1 MGKRNRKGDDE
12 KKVVILGGKRFIE
25 ISKTSC
31 CYETLEI
38 PEGATHVEAEV
49 NYDDCW
55 YESDTPSV
63 RVIFYKEE
71 E

>member
-1 MGKRNRKGDDE
+1 MGKRDRRNENE
-12 KKVVILGGKRFIE
+12 KKSIIIGDKKFIE
-25 ISKTSC
+25 ISKSSC

-38 PEGATHVEAEV
+38 PVGATHVEAEV

-55 YESDTPSV
+55 YQGDVPSV